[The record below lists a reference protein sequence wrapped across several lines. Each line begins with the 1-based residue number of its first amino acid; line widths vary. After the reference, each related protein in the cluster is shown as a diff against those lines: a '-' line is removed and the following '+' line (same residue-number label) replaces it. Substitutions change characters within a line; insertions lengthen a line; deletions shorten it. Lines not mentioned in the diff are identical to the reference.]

1 MALEV
6 TLAAVTGFVAF
17 AVVAVTLMV
26 VGDGVASVAVAVV
39 CLAAIVAIAWLWG
52 IVYAAPAAIT
62 SLLAFDWFAF
72 PPTHAHAF
80 PGGADLAELFAYVGV
95 AVLIGELAAHA
106 ARRRAVSEAARAE
119 LLREQAA
126 LRRVATRVAH
136 GEPPEA
142 IFAAC
147 AEEAG
152 VLLDV
157 DGATIVRHDGGE
169 DVVLLPGWSAA
180 GYLSPR
186 PGPATFADT
195 PLSAEVLRTG
205 RAARLDNYQD
215 ALDRVPDLVQRAGVQ
230 SGVGA
235 PIVVDGQLWGVMLAW
250 IVRPIPLPDT
260 TEARLTDFT
269 DLIATAISNS
279 AGHEALSRLADEQAA
294 LRRVATLVATDP
306 SPEDVFAAAA
316 QEVARL
322 VHCDEATLLRNE
334 HDGSATLVAGGYPD
348 APIQLGERL
357 RLDPNSVGGA
367 VLRTGRPARVD
378 FMSATT
384 DVAASARER
393 GIRSA
398 VGVPIIVDGRVWG
411 VVIANLCQPG
421 PLPLD
426 LEPRLEEFT
435 ALLATAISNAEA
447 RAEVAASRAREVAA
461 AVDERRRVVRD
472 LHDGAQQRLVHTVVT
487 LKLALRALDKEQPDV
502 KEIVAEALEHAETA
516 HHALRELAHG
526 IMPSVLAR
534 GGLRAAVNALA
545 SRVPVPVE
553 NGVDVGRLPAA
564 IEATAYFV
572 VAEALTNV
580 AKHAGAEQAMVSA
593 SLDDGKLTVAI
604 RDDGIGGA
612 RSDGSGLVGLA
623 DRVAALDGSLRVENP
638 AGGGTLIVAG
648 LPVTTP

>member
-1 MALEV
+1 M
-6 TLAAVTGFVAF
+6 
-17 AVVAVTLMV
+17 
-26 VGDGVASVAVAVV
+26 
-39 CLAAIVAIAWLWG
+39 
-52 IVYAAPAAIT
+52 
-62 SLLAFDWFAF
+62 
-72 PPTHAHAF
+72 
-80 PGGADLAELFAYVGV
+80 
-95 AVLIGELAAHA
+95 
-106 ARRRAVSEAARAE
+106 
-119 LLREQAA
+119 
-126 LRRVATRVAH
+126 
-136 GEPPEA
+136 
-142 IFAAC
+142 
-147 AEEAG
+147 
-152 VLLDV
+152 
-157 DGATIVRHDGGE
+157 
-169 DVVLLPGWSAA
+169 
-180 GYLSPR
+180 
-186 PGPATFADT
+186 
-195 PLSAEVLRTG
+195 
-205 RAARLDNYQD
+205 
-215 ALDRVPDLVQRAGVQ
+215 
-230 SGVGA
+230 
-235 PIVVDGQLWGVMLAW
+235 
-250 IVRPIPLPDT
+250 
-260 TEARLTDFT
+260 
-269 DLIATAISNS
+269 
-279 AGHEALSRLADEQAA
+279 
-294 LRRVATLVATDP
+294 
-306 SPEDVFAAAA
+306 
-316 QEVARL
+316 
-322 VHCDEATLLRNE
+322 HCDEATLLRNE

-411 VVIANLCQPG
+411 VVIANLCQPA

-516 HHALRELAHG
+516 HHELRELAHG

-553 NGVDVGRLPAA
+553 NGVEVGRLPAA

-580 AKHAGAEQAMVSA
+580 AKHAGAEQATVSA
-593 SLDDGKLTVAI
+593 SLDDGKLTVEI

-612 RSDGSGLVGLA
+612 QSDGSGLVGLA